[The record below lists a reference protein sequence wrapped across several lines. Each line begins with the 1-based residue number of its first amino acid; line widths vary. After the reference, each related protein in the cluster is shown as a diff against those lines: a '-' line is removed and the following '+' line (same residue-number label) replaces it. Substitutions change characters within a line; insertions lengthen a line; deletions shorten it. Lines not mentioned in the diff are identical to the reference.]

1 MNIDSIVENQKL
13 FFHSKATR
21 NISFIKQQLEKLKK
35 EIVRKEKSIY
45 EALYADLKKSN
56 FETYLCEIGFVTA
69 EIDRTLKN
77 LEQWTKPKRVRASI
91 LNFPSKDY
99 IYSEPYGNTLVISP
113 WNYPFQLSFAPAI
126 AAIAAGNTVL
136 LKPSEHTPNTSK
148 LIHDLVKN
156 VFEAGHFAVVEGGVS
171 VSTDLLNKK
180 WDYVFFT
187 GSVEVGKI
195 VAQKTAKY
203 LTPTTLELGGKNPC
217 IIDDSVNT
225 KLVAKRIVWGKF
237 INAGQTCIAPDYLL
251 VHSAIKKQ
259 LILDIKN
266 EIIAAYGVNPEN
278 SLDYTRIINKKHLR
292 RLKLMLEGSEI
303 IFGGKVN
310 EKDCYLSPTLIDE
323 PNPDSKV
330 MKTEIFG
337 PILPIISYDDEEK
350 IKDILHRHEK
360 PLSLYVF
367 SNNTKKSKYYVNNFS
382 FGGGCIN
389 DTIIQ
394 FGNHRLPFGGVGES
408 GIGAYHGKFGFDTF
422 SHKKSIVFKA
432 NWLDI
437 PLRYAPFNN
446 KLKLLKK
453 LLHRLI

>member
-21 NISFIKQQLEKLKK
+21 NISFIKHQLEKLKN

-303 IFGGKVN
+303 IFGGKVS

-323 PNPDSKV
+323 PNPDSEV

-360 PLSLYVF
+360 P
-367 SNNTKKSKYYVNNFS
+367 
-382 FGGGCIN
+382 
-389 DTIIQ
+389 
-394 FGNHRLPFGGVGES
+394 
-408 GIGAYHGKFGFDTF
+408 
-422 SHKKSIVFKA
+422 
-432 NWLDI
+432 
-437 PLRYAPFNN
+437 
-446 KLKLLKK
+446 
-453 LLHRLI
+453 